1 MPENMAQ
8 RDGTSSRIAIK
19 FGGSTT
25 GSSSRQ
31 PRRPPPSTLGK
42 RHRAGHA
49 LDRDGSS
56 DEANSEA
63 ENGRHE
69 TITEFGASGASN
81 RRRSRSPRDSQSSRN
96 NRGRKDKETRRSSDL
111 DKSTPEDRKEPT
123 EQFGLI
129 VNKKPRKEEDPRDS
143 ANGQRSSSTEKQ
155 SAPRSADEEALSA
168 LLGEKR
174 KPLLANSNP
183 GDDEG
188 RSPEPEDY
196 AKVPIEDF
204 GAHLLKGFGWDGKMR
219 GKIRE
224 VKHHANLTGLGAK
237 GKGADE
243 LDAWQQKLKNN
254 AKGGSS
260 GSDKPRRPR
269 LDEYRREEEK
279 RKARRE
285 ERKRDSERSSRDGR
299 DRSRDRHGGGYDRDR
314 GRDRR

>member
-1 MPENMAQ
+1 MAQ

-204 GAHLLKGFGWDGKMR
+204 GAHLLKGFGWDG
-219 GKIRE
+219 
-224 VKHHANLTGLGAK
+224 
-237 GKGADE
+237 ADE